1 MGKIIALILAF
12 CQNAVKGK
20 ADKVSGGT
28 ANNVLVGNASGNP
41 ADSGVAIS
49 TLTGKADKVSG
60 GTTNNVLVVDAN
72 GNPSD
77 SGHSIDDVIT
87 SGIFTGEL
95 VDGELRITLTN
106 D

>member
-28 ANNVLVGNASGNP
+28 T
-41 ADSGVAIS
+41 D
-49 TLTGKADKVSG
+49 
-60 GTTNNVLVVDAN
+60 NVLVVDAN

-77 SGHSIDDVIT
+77 SGHSINDVIT